1 MDKLV
6 IEVSAEFS
14 GIRLDSVIAQCTELT
29 RSFAAKLCDDGFVTS
44 GEKMLSKKHKPAM
57 GDVIEITLPDPEPV
71 EAIPENIELDI
82 VYEDGEL
89 IVVNKPQG
97 MVVHPA
103 AGNES
108 GTLVNGIL
116 WHCGDLSGINGAI
129 RPGIVHRI
137 DKDTSG
143 LLVVAKTN
151 EAHLSLAQQW
161 QSTKPHRRY
170 LALVHEN
177 IKEDEFT
184 VNLPIG
190 RSKADRK
197 KMAVVPDGRNAVTHV
212 RVLERFGKYTLV
224 ECVLDTGRTHQIRVH
239 MSHCH
244 HPVAGDPVYCGRKEE
259 FSLNGQLLH
268 AQTLGFT
275 HPKTGERL
283 EFTSELPPHFQRV
296 LDILRNKGN

>member
-1 MDKLV
+1 MDKLI
-6 IEVSAEFS
+6 IEVTEECS
-14 GIRLDSVIAQCTELT
+14 GTRIDSVIAQSTELT
-29 RSFAAKLCDDGFVTS
+29 RSFAAKLCDEGFVKSNDTV
-44 GEKMLSKKHKPAM
+44 LSKKYKPK
-57 GDVIEITLPDPEPV
+57 GGEIIEITLPEPEPV
-71 EAIPENIELDI
+71 QAIPEKIELDI
-82 VYEDGEL
+82 VYEDSEL

-103 AGNES
+103 AGNER

-151 EAHLSLAQQW
+151 EAHLSLAEQW

-170 LALVHEN
+170 IALVHEN

-184 VNLPIG
+184 VNMPVG

-197 KMAVVPDGRNAVTHV
+197 KMAVVPDGRPAVTHV

-224 ECVLDTGRTHQIRVH
+224 ECILDTGRTHQIRVH
-239 MSHCH
+239 MSYCH

-259 FSLNGQLLH
+259 FSLVGQLLH
-268 AQTLGFT
+268 AQTLGFV
-275 HPKTGERL
+275 HPKTGEKL
-283 EFTSELPPHFQRV
+283 EFTSELPPHFTRV